1 MKILLATQKPFSSVA
16 VNQLKEIAGAE
27 HELILLEKYKEQS
40 DLEQAVKDVDALI
53 VRSHKVTADTVNA
66 AANLKIVV
74 RAGAGYDNV
83 DLQSCSDKNI
93 VVMNTPGQNS
103 NAVAELSVGLM
114 IYLARNTFLPGTGS
128 ELKGKK
134 LGIHAY
140 GNVGKLVAGLAKG
153 FGMEVSA
160 FDPFVDDSVLIADG
174 VTPLKSVG
182 ELYSGS
188 DVVSINIP
196 AIPST
201 IKSINKDVFDNLKN
215 NVMLINTARKEVID
229 EVDLLNAM
237 RKNQGIKYGTDVM
250 PDCHEKMKEFGARY
264 FATPKKMGAE
274 TEEANINAAVAALNQ
289 IIDWFKTGNE
299 QFRVNK
305 QSR

>member
-16 VNQLKEIAGAE
+16 VNRLKEIAGSDY
-27 HELILLEKYKEQS
+27 ELILLEKYRDLS
-40 DLEQAVKDVDALI
+40 DLERAITDVDALI
-53 VRSHKVTADTVNA
+53 VRSDKVTAEAVQA
-66 AANLKIVV
+66 ATRLKIVV

-103 NAVAELSVGLM
+103 NAVAELSLGLM
-114 IYLARNTFLPGTGS
+114 IYLARNTFLPGTGR
-128 ELKGKK
+128 ELKGQK

-160 FDPFVDDSVLIADG
+160 FDPFVDDSILIDDG
-174 VTPLKSVG
+174 VTPVQSVS
-182 ELYSGS
+182 ELYSDS
-188 DVVSINIP
+188 DIISINIP

-201 IKSINKDVFDNLKN
+201 LNSINRVLFDCLKK
-215 NVMLINTARKEVID
+215 NVILINTARKEVID
-229 EVDLLNAM
+229 EFDLLNAM
-237 RKNQGIKYGTDVM
+237 QKNQGIKYGTDVM
-250 PDCHEKMKEFGARY
+250 PDCHEKMKEFGQRY

-289 IIDWFKTGNE
+289 IIDFFETGNVK
-299 QFRVNK
+299 FRVNK
-305 QSR
+305 

>member
-16 VNQLKEIAGAE
+16 VNQLKEIAKAK

-53 VRSHKVTADTVNA
+53 VRSDKVTAGIVNA
-66 AANLKIVV
+66 ATNLKIVV

-83 DLQSCSDKNI
+83 DIQSCSDKNI

-103 NAVAELSVGLM
+103 NAVAELSLGLM
-114 IYLARNTFLPGTGS
+114 IYLSRNTFLPGTGS

-140 GNVGKLVAGLAKG
+140 GNVGKLVANLAKG

-174 VTPLKSVG
+174 VIPLKSVN
-182 ELYSGS
+182 ELYSNN
-188 DVVSINIP
+188 DVISINIP

-201 IKSINKDVFDNLKN
+201 IKSINKNVFDNLKE
-215 NVMLINTARKEVID
+215 NVILINTARKEVID
-229 EVDLLNAM
+229 EIDLLNAM
-237 RKNQGIKYGTDVM
+237 KNNLGIKYGTDVM
-250 PDCHEKMKEFGARY
+250 PDCHEKMKEFGSRY

-289 IIDWFKTGNE
+289 IIDFFETGNE
-299 QFRVNK
+299 RFRVNK
-305 QSR
+305 

>member
-16 VNQLKEIAGAE
+16 VNQLKELAQAK
-27 HELILLEKYKEQS
+27 HELVIFEKYKEQS
-40 DLEQAVKDVDALI
+40 DLEEAVKDADALI
-53 VRSHKVTADTVNA
+53 VRSDKVTAEVVNA
-66 AANLKIVV
+66 ATNLKIVV

-83 DLQSCSDKNI
+83 DLQSCSERNI

-103 NAVAELSVGLM
+103 NAVAELSLGLM

-160 FDPFVDDSVLIADG
+160 FDPFVDDSVLIDDG
-174 VTPLKSVG
+174 VVPVKSVN
-182 ELYSGS
+182 ELYSDN
-188 DVVSINIP
+188 DVISINIP

-201 IKSINKDVFDNLKN
+201 IKSINKDILENLKKS
-215 NVMLINTARKEVID
+215 VILINTARKEVID
-229 EVDLLNAM
+229 EIDLLNAM
-237 RKNQGIKYGTDVM
+237 RKNPGIKYGTDVM
-250 PDCHEKMKEFGARY
+250 PDSHEKMKEFGMRY

-289 IIDWFKTGNE
+289 IIDFFETGNE
-299 QFRVNK
+299 KFRVNK
-305 QSR
+305 

>member
-1 MKILLATQKPFSSVA
+1 
-16 VNQLKEIAGAE
+16 
-27 HELILLEKYKEQS
+27 LILLEKYKEQP

-53 VRSHKVTADTVNA
+53 VRSDKVTAGVVSVAT
-66 AANLKIVV
+66 NLKIVV

-83 DLQSCSDKNI
+83 DLQSCSDRNI

-103 NAVAELSVGLM
+103 NAVAELSLGLM
-114 IYLARNTFLPGTGS
+114 IYLSRNTFLPGTGS

-140 GNVGKLVAGLAKG
+140 GNVGKLVAGLSRG

-160 FDPFVDDSVLIADG
+160 FDPFVDDSVLVADG
-174 VTPLKSVG
+174 VTPLKSVN
-182 ELYSGS
+182 ELYSLN
-188 DVVSINIP
+188 DIISINIP

-201 IKSINKDVFDNLKN
+201 IKSINKDIFDNLKTS
-215 NVMLINTARKEVID
+215 VILINTARKEVID
-229 EVDLLNAM
+229 EIDLLNAM
-237 RKNQGIKYGTDVM
+237 NNRPGIKYGTDVM
-250 PDCHEKMKEFGARY
+250 PDCHEKMKEFGSRY

-289 IIDWFKTGNE
+289 IIDFFETGNE
-299 QFRVNK
+299 RFRVNK
-305 QSR
+305 

>member
-16 VNQLKEIAGAE
+16 VNRLNEIARAK

-40 DLEQAVKDVDALI
+40 DLVQAVKDVDALI
-53 VRSHKVTADTVNA
+53 VRSDKVTADVVNVA
-66 AANLKIVV
+66 NNLKIVV

-103 NAVAELSVGLM
+103 NAVAELSLGLM
-114 IYLARNTFLPGTGS
+114 IYLSRNTFLPGTGS

-140 GNVGKLVAGLAKG
+140 GNVGKLVAGLARG
-153 FGMEVSA
+153 FGMEISA
-160 FDPFVDDSVLIADG
+160 FDPFVDDSVLVADG
-174 VTPLKSVG
+174 VTPVKSVG
-182 ELYSGS
+182 ELYSDS
-188 DVVSINIP
+188 DVISINIP

-201 IKSINKDVFDNLKN
+201 IKSINKNVFDNLRKN
-215 NVMLINTARKEVID
+215 VILINTARKEVID
-229 EVDLLNAM
+229 ELDLLNAM
-237 RKNQGIKYGTDVM
+237 KNCLGIKYGTDVM
-250 PDCHEKMKEFGARY
+250 PDCHEKMKEFGSRY

-289 IIDWFKTGNE
+289 IIDFFETGNE
-299 QFRVNK
+299 RFRVNK
-305 QSR
+305 

>member
-16 VNQLKEIAGAE
+16 VDKLKELAKAK
-27 HELILLEKYKEQS
+27 HELILFEKYKEQS
-40 DLEQAVKDVDALI
+40 DLENAVKDVDALI
-53 VRSHKVTADTVNA
+53 VRSDKVTANVVNA
-66 AANLKIVV
+66 ATKLKIVV

-83 DLQSCSDKNI
+83 DLQSCSDRNI

-103 NAVAELSVGLM
+103 NAVAELSLGLM

-160 FDPFVDDSVLIADG
+160 FDPFVDDKVLIGEG
-174 VTPLKSVG
+174 VTPLKSVK
-182 ELYSGS
+182 ELYSGN
-188 DVVSINIP
+188 DIISINIP
-196 AIPST
+196 AMPST
-201 IKSINKDVFDNLKN
+201 IKSINKDLLDNLKE
-215 NVMLINTARKEVID
+215 NVILINTARKEVIN
-229 EVDLLNAM
+229 EADLLDAM
-237 RKNQGIKYGTDVM
+237 KKNPRIKYGTDVT
-250 PDCHEKMKEFGARY
+250 PDCHEEMKEFGARY
-264 FATPKKMGAE
+264 FTTPKKMGAE

-289 IIDWFKTGNE
+289 IIDFFETGNE
-299 QFRVNK
+299 RFRVNK
-305 QSR
+305 

>member
-16 VNQLKEIAGAE
+16 VNQMKEIVGTK
-27 HELILLEKYKEQS
+27 HELILLEKYREQS

-53 VRSHKVTADTVNA
+53 IRSDKVTAGAVSA
-66 AANLKIVV
+66 ATNLKIVV

-83 DLQSCSDKNI
+83 DLQSCSDRNI

-103 NAVAELSVGLM
+103 NAVAELSLGLM
-114 IYLARNTFLPGTGS
+114 IYLSRNTFLPGTGS

-140 GNVGKLVAGLAKG
+140 GNVGKSVAGIAKG

-174 VTPLKSVG
+174 VIPMKSVN
-182 ELYSGS
+182 ELYSVN
-188 DVVSINIP
+188 DIISINIP

-201 IKSINKDVFDNLKN
+201 VKSINKGIFDNLKT
-215 NVMLINTARKEVID
+215 NVILINTARKEVID
-229 EVDLLNAM
+229 EIDLLNAM
-237 RKNQGIKYGTDVM
+237 NNRPGIKYGTDVM
-250 PDCHEKMKEFGARY
+250 PDCHEKMKEFESRY

-289 IIDWFKTGNE
+289 ITDFFETGN
-299 QFRVNK
+299 QRFRVNK
-305 QSR
+305 

>member
-16 VNQLKEIAGAE
+16 VNQLKELAKAK
-27 HELILLEKYKEQS
+27 HELILLEKYREQS
-40 DLEQAVKDVDALI
+40 DLENAVKDVDALV
-53 VRSHKVTADTVNA
+53 VRSDKVTAEVVNA

-83 DLQSCSDKNI
+83 DLQSCSDRKI

-103 NAVAELSVGLM
+103 NAVAELSIGLM
-114 IYLARNTFLPGTGS
+114 IYLSRNTFLPGTGS

-140 GNVGKLVAGLAKG
+140 GNVGKLVAGMAKG
-153 FGMEVSA
+153 FGMNVSA
-160 FDPFVDDSVLIADG
+160 FDPFVDDSVMIDDG
-174 VTPLKSVG
+174 VTPLKSVN
-182 ELYSGS
+182 ELYSGN
-188 DVVSINIP
+188 DIISINIP

-201 IKSINKDVFDNLKN
+201 IKSINRDILENLKD
-215 NVMLINTARKEVID
+215 NVILINTARKEVID

-237 RKNQGIKYGTDVM
+237 RKKTGIKYGADVM
-250 PDCHEKMKEFGARY
+250 PDCHEKMKEFGTRY

-274 TEEANINAAVAALNQ
+274 TEEANVNAAVAALNQ
-289 IIDWFKTGNE
+289 IIDFFETGNE
-299 QFRVNK
+299 RFRVNK
-305 QSR
+305 

>member
-16 VNQLKEIAGAE
+16 VNQLKEIANAE
-27 HELILLEKYKEQS
+27 VGHELILFEKYREQS
-40 DLEQAVKDVDALI
+40 DLEKAVHDADALI
-53 VRSHKVTADTVNA
+53 VRSDKVTADVVNA
-66 AANLKIVV
+66 ATNLKIVV

-103 NAVAELSVGLM
+103 NAVAELSLGLM
-114 IYLARNTFLPGTGS
+114 IYLSRNTFLPGTGS

-140 GNVGKLVAGLAKG
+140 GNVGKLVANLAKG

-160 FDPFVDDSVLIADG
+160 FDPFVDDSILVGDG
-174 VTPLKSVG
+174 VTPLKSVN
-182 ELYSGS
+182 ELYSDS
-188 DVVSINIP
+188 DIISINIP
-196 AIPST
+196 AIAST
-201 IKSINKDVFDNLKN
+201 IKSINKTIFDNLKD
-215 NVMLINTARKEVID
+215 NVILINTARKEVID
-229 EVDLLNAM
+229 EIDLLNVM
-237 RKNQGIKYGTDVM
+237 KKSPGIKYGTDVM

-289 IIDWFKTGNE
+289 IIDFFKTGNE
-299 QFRVNK
+299 TFRVNK
-305 QSR
+305 

>member
-16 VNQLKEIAGAE
+16 VDRLKKLAGATE
-27 HELILLEKYKEQS
+27 HELILFEKYREQS
-40 DLEQAVKDVDALI
+40 DLVNAVKDVDALI
-53 VRSHKVTADTVNA
+53 VRSDKVTSDVVNSA
-66 AANLKIVV
+66 TILKIVV

-83 DLQSCSDKNI
+83 DLQSCSDRNI

-103 NAVAELSVGLM
+103 NAVAELSLGLM

-140 GNVGKLVAGLAKG
+140 GNVGKLVAELAKG

-160 FDPFVDDSVLIADG
+160 FDPFVNDDILIEDG
-174 VTPLKSVG
+174 IIPVKSVD
-182 ELYSGS
+182 ELYSVN
-188 DVVSINIP
+188 DIISINIP

-201 IKSINKDVFDNLKN
+201 IKSINRKVFDNLKE
-215 NVMLINTARKEVID
+215 NVILINTARKEVID
-229 EVDLLNAM
+229 ELDLLNVM
-237 RKNQGIKYGTDVM
+237 RNKQGVRYGTDVM
-250 PDCHEKMKEFGARY
+250 PECHEKMKEFGVRY

-289 IIDWFKTGNE
+289 IMDFFATGNE
-299 QFRVNK
+299 RFRVNK
-305 QSR
+305 

>member
-16 VNQLKEIAGAE
+16 VNQLKEIAKSE
-27 HELILLEKYKEQS
+27 HELVLLEKYKEQS
-40 DLEQAVKDVDALI
+40 TLEKAVKDADALI
-53 VRSHKVTADTVNA
+53 VRSDKVTVDVVNA

-83 DLQSCSDKNI
+83 DLQACSNKNI

-160 FDPFVDDSVLIADG
+160 FDPL
-174 VTPLKSVG
+174 
-182 ELYSGS
+182 
-188 DVVSINIP
+188 
-196 AIPST
+196 
-201 IKSINKDVFDNLKN
+201 
-215 NVMLINTARKEVID
+215 
-229 EVDLLNAM
+229 
-237 RKNQGIKYGTDVM
+237 
-250 PDCHEKMKEFGARY
+250 
-264 FATPKKMGAE
+264 
-274 TEEANINAAVAALNQ
+274 
-289 IIDWFKTGNE
+289 
-299 QFRVNK
+299 
-305 QSR
+305 

>member
-16 VNQLKEIAGAE
+16 INQLKEIAKTE
-27 HELILLEKYKEQS
+27 HELIFLEKYREQS
-40 DLEQAVKDVDALI
+40 DLEQAVKNVDALI
-53 VRSHKVTADTVNA
+53 VRSDKVTADVVNSA
-66 AANLKIVV
+66 TNLKIVV

-83 DLQSCSDKNI
+83 DLQSCSDRNI

-103 NAVAELSVGLM
+103 NAVAELSLGLM
-114 IYLARNTFLPGTGS
+114 IYLVRNTFLPGTGS

-140 GNVGKLVAGLAKG
+140 GNVGKLVANLAKG

-160 FDPFVDDSVLIADG
+160 FDPFIDDSVFIADG
-174 VTPLKSVG
+174 VTPLKSTG
-182 ELYSGS
+182 ELYSS
-188 DVVSINIP
+188 NDIISINIP

-201 IKSINKDVFDNLKN
+201 IKSINKDIFSVLKDN
-215 NVMLINTARKEVID
+215 VILINTARKEVID
-229 EVDLLNAM
+229 EIDLLNAM
-237 RKNQGIKYGTDVM
+237 RKNQGIRYGTDVM

-274 TEEANINAAVAALNQ
+274 TEEANVNAAVAALNQ
-289 IIDWFKTGNE
+289 IIDFFKTGNE
-299 QFRVNK
+299 KFRVNK
-305 QSR
+305 

>member
-16 VNQLKEIAGAE
+16 VNQLKEIAKAE
-27 HELILLEKYKEQS
+27 HELVLLEKYKEQS
-40 DLEQAVKDVDALI
+40 NLEEAVKDVDALI
-53 VRSHKVTADTVNA
+53 VRSDKVTADVVNA

-83 DLQSCSDKNI
+83 DIQSCSDKNI

-160 FDPFVDDSVLIADG
+160 FDPFVNDSLMIADG
-174 VTPLKSVG
+174 VTPLKSVA
-182 ELYSGS
+182 ELYSTN
-188 DVVSINIP
+188 DIVSINIP

-215 NVMLINTARKEVID
+215 NVVLINTARKEIID
-229 EVDLLNAM
+229 EIDLLNAM
-237 RKNQGIKYGTDVM
+237 RKNPGIKYGTDVM

-289 IIDWFKTGNE
+289 IIDYFKTGNE
-299 QFRVNK
+299 KFRVNK
-305 QSR
+305 Q

>member
-16 VNQLKEIAGAE
+16 VNQLKKIAKAE

-53 VRSHKVTADTVNA
+53 VRSDKVTAEVVNA
-66 AANLKIVV
+66 ALNLKIVV

-103 NAVAELSVGLM
+103 NAVAELSIGLM
-114 IYLARNTFLPGTGS
+114 IYLSRNTFLPGTGS

-153 FGMEVSA
+153 FGMKISA
-160 FDPFVDDSVLIADG
+160 FDPFVDDSVFIADG

-182 ELYSGS
+182 ELYSS
-188 DVVSINIP
+188 NDIISINIP

-201 IKSINKDVFDNLKN
+201 IKSINKDVFDNLKE
-215 NVMLINTARKEVID
+215 NVILINTARKEVID
-229 EVDLLNAM
+229 ETGLLNIM
-237 RKNQGIKYGTDVM
+237 KNRHGIKYGTDVM
-250 PDCHEKMKEFGARY
+250 PDCHEKLKEFGSRY

-289 IIDWFKTGNE
+289 IIDFFKTGNE
-299 QFRVNK
+299 KFRVNK
-305 QSR
+305 

>member
-16 VNQLKEIAGAE
+16 VNQLKEIAKAE
-27 HELILLEKYKEQS
+27 HELVLLEKYKEQS
-40 DLEQAVKDVDALI
+40 SLEEAVKDVDALI
-53 VRSHKVTADTVNA
+53 VRSDKVTADVINA

-83 DLQSCSDKNI
+83 DIQSCSAKNI

-103 NAVAELSVGLM
+103 NAVAELSLGLM
-114 IYLARNTFLPGTGS
+114 IYLVRNTFLPGTGS

-160 FDPFVDDSVLIADG
+160 FDPFVADSVLLADG
-174 VTPLKSVG
+174 VTPLKSAG
-182 ELYSGS
+182 ELYSGN
-188 DVVSINIP
+188 DIISINIP

-201 IKSINKDVFDNLKN
+201 IKSINKDIFDNLKS
-215 NVMLINTARKEVID
+215 NVILINTARKEIID

-237 RKNQGIKYGTDVM
+237 RKNHGIKYGTDVM
-250 PDCHEKMKEFGARY
+250 PDCHEKMKEFGTRY
-264 FATPKKMGAE
+264 FSTPKKMGAE

-289 IIDWFKTGNE
+289 IIDYFKTGNE
-299 QFRVNK
+299 KFRVN
-305 QSR
+305 R

>member
-16 VNQLKEIAGAE
+16 VNQLKELVKAK
-27 HELILLEKYKEQS
+27 HELILLEKYREQS
-40 DLEQAVKDVDALI
+40 DLENAVKDVDALI
-53 VRSHKVTADTVNA
+53 VRSDKVTAEVVNA

-83 DLQSCSDKNI
+83 DLQSCSDRKI

-103 NAVAELSVGLM
+103 NAVAELSMGLM
-114 IYLARNTFLPGTGS
+114 IFLARNTFLPGTGS

-140 GNVGKLVAGLAKG
+140 GNVGKSVAGIAKG

-160 FDPFVDDSVLIADG
+160 FDPFVDDSVMIGDG
-174 VTPLKSVG
+174 VTPLKSVN
-182 ELYSGS
+182 ELYSGN
-188 DVVSINIP
+188 DIISINIP
-196 AIPST
+196 AISST
-201 IKSINKDVFDNLKN
+201 IKSINRDILDNLKE
-215 NVMLINTARKEVID
+215 NVILINTARKEIID

-237 RKNQGIKYGTDVM
+237 RRNTGIKYGADVM

-274 TEEANINAAVAALNQ
+274 TEEANVNAAVAALNQ
-289 IIDWFKTGNE
+289 IIDFFETGNE
-299 QFRVNK
+299 RFRVNK
-305 QSR
+305 

>member
-1 MKILLATQKPFSSVA
+1 MKILLAAQKPFSAVA
-16 VNQLKEIAGAE
+16 VNQLKEIAMAK
-27 HELILLEKYKEQS
+27 HELILLEKYREQS
-40 DLEQAVKDVDALI
+40 DLEQAVKDVDAMI
-53 VRSHKVTADTVNA
+53 VRSDKVTADVINA
-66 AANLKIVV
+66 ATNLKTVV

-103 NAVAELSVGLM
+103 NAVAELSLGLM
-114 IYLARNTFLPGTGS
+114 IYLSRNTFLPGTGS

-140 GNVGKLVAGLAKG
+140 GNVGKLVAGLSKG
-153 FGMEVSA
+153 FGMKVSA

-174 VTPLKSVG
+174 VAPLKSVS
-182 ELYSGS
+182 ELYSDN
-188 DVVSINIP
+188 DVISINIP

-201 IKSINKDVFDNLKN
+201 VKSINKNVFDNLKE
-215 NVMLINTARKEVID
+215 NVILINTARKDVID
-229 EVDLLNAM
+229 EIDLLNAM
-237 RKNQGIKYGTDVM
+237 KNRPGIKYGTDVM

-289 IIDWFKTGNE
+289 IIDFFETGNE
-299 QFRVNK
+299 RFRVNK
-305 QSR
+305 

>member
-1 MKILLATQKPFSSVA
+1 
-16 VNQLKEIAGAE
+16 
-27 HELILLEKYKEQS
+27 
-40 DLEQAVKDVDALI
+40 VKDVDAMI
-53 VRSHKVTADTVNA
+53 VRSDKVTANVVD
-66 AANLKIVV
+66 AANSLKIVV

-114 IYLARNTFLPGTGS
+114 IYLSRNTFLPGTGS

-153 FGMEVSA
+153 FGMEISA
-160 FDPFVDDSVLIADG
+160 FDPFVDDAILVADG
-174 VTPLKSVG
+174 VTPLKSVN
-182 ELYSGS
+182 ELYSLN
-188 DVVSINIP
+188 DIVSINIP

-201 IKSINKDVFDNLKN
+201 IKSINKDIFDGLKN
-215 NVMLINTARKEVID
+215 NVILINTARKEVID
-229 EVDLLNAM
+229 EIDLLNAM
-237 RKNQGIKYGTDVM
+237 RKNPGIKYGTDVM
-250 PDCHEKMKEFGARY
+250 PDCHEKMKEFGPRY

-274 TEEANINAAVAALNQ
+274 TEEANVNAAVAALNQ
-289 IIDWFKTGNE
+289 IIDYFATGNE
-299 QFRVNK
+299 RFRVNK
-305 QSR
+305 